1 MPKFSKRPKALIIN
15 YIKIQKAK
23 EMLPNSTFIVEKIYN
38 HTSFLQ
44 HKYL

>member
-1 MPKFSKRPKALIIN
+1 MPKFSKKQKALIIN
-15 YIKIQKAK
+15 NIKIQKAK
-23 EMLPNSTFIVEKIYN
+23 EMLPNSTFIVEKVHN